1 MYKNSV
7 YCGDGGTTRYN
18 APHIALN
25 KIKITTLNFFT
36 IMAKET
42 QPKFSQSKEEV
53 SGTKLEEMRVNVP
66 LTIGETLDPSD
77 AKFYLDSMTLMEA
90 DENGVLQPNVVE
102 YYVVVMSGHRIS
114 LRKFLFSCD
123 ETKKLASKSGQELID
138 AIHNLPYEF
147 EVVGISTNA
156 NNSSSI
162 TCIPH
167 QKGAKSSEESGK
179 KKA

>member
-1 MYKNSV
+1 
-7 YCGDGGTTRYN
+7 
-18 APHIALN
+18 
-25 KIKITTLNFFT
+25 
-36 IMAKET
+36 MAKEIA
-42 QPKFSQSKEEV
+42 PKFSQSKEEV
-53 SGTKLEEMRVNVP
+53 SGDALKEMRVNVP
-66 LTIGETLDPSD
+66 LTTGVRLDPYD

-90 DENGVLQPNVVE
+90 DENGVMQPRTVE
-102 YYVVVMSGHRIS
+102 YYVIVMSGHRIS

-167 QKGAKSSEESGK
+167 EKRKGGK
-179 KKA
+179 

>member
-1 MYKNSV
+1 
-7 YCGDGGTTRYN
+7 
-18 APHIALN
+18 
-25 KIKITTLNFFT
+25 
-36 IMAKET
+36 MAKET
-42 QPKFSQSKEEV
+42 TPKFNQSKDEV
-53 SGTKLEEMRVNVP
+53 TGEALKEMRVNVP
-66 LTIGETLDPSD
+66 LSTGEKLDPSD

-167 QKGAKSSEESGK
+167 PKEVKPSGESGK
-179 KKA
+179 KKV